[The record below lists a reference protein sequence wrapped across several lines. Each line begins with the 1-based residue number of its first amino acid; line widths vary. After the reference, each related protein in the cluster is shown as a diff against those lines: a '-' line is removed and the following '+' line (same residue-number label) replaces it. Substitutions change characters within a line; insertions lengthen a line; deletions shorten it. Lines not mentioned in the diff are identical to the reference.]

1 MDWVSGRSS
10 VPDLAQQRHGADCQ
24 KPTLRFGLWQRL
36 MPGVR
41 RTSGPSRTSG
51 RVTPS
56 ERGEASD
63 HAQGGG

>member
-41 RTSGPSRTSG
+41 RTPNTFVRKSL
-51 RVTPS
+51 TPIDS
-56 ERGEASD
+56 KEGLT
-63 HAQGGG
+63 